1 MTNNMTPE
9 MIYMGIG
16 RLVENTPD
24 LDNVKL
30 TPQTQKWLADAY
42 TLVQASGELTD
53 LANLRLEIDILT
65 DNTKLQGVSIARQKS
80 SANKIQT
87 ILYRALA
94 ATELESIMVMK
105 ESFIPAGKGFDA
117 FSAITKIFDKAK
129 KEILIIDP
137 YLDEKILTEFALA
150 TPDNVTIKLLADV
163 NHCKA
168 SLLPAIKRWVKQY
181 GDLRPIELRFASR
194 GILHDRLIIVDN
206 ANTWSATQSFKDF
219 ATRSSGKIMQSQ
231 EPSAEIKDYK
241 IIWKNAKIIQT

>member
-1 MTNNMTPE
+1 

-30 TPQTQKWLADAY
+30 TSQTQKWLADAY

-137 YLDEKILTEFALA
+137 YLDEKILTEFALS
-150 TPDNVTIKLLADV
+150 TPDNVTIKLLADAKG
-163 NHCKA
+163 CKE
-168 SLLPAIKRWVKQY
+168 SLLPAIKRWIKQY
-181 GDLRPIELRFASR
+181 GSARPVELRLASNSVSNSAF
-194 GILHDRLIIVDN
+194 HDRLIVVDGKEVWN
-206 ANTWSATQSFKDF
+206 STQSFKDF
-219 ATRSSGKIMQSQ
+219 AKRHPGKIMPSQ
-231 EPSAEIKDYK
+231 ESDEEIKTYK
-241 IIWKNAKIIQT
+241 IIWKNAKPIQT

>member
-1 MTNNMTPE
+1 MTDNMTPE
-9 MIYMGIG
+9 AIYMGIG

-94 ATELESIMVMK
+94 VTELESIMAMK

-117 FSAITKIFDKAK
+117 FSAITKVFDSAN
-129 KEILIIDP
+129 KEILVIDP
-137 YLDEKILTEFALA
+137 YLDKKVLTEFALA
-150 TPDNVTIKLLADV
+150 ILDNVKIRLLADESG
-163 NHCKA
+163 HKE
-168 SLLPAIKRWVKQY
+168 SLQLAIKKWVKQY
-181 GDLRPIELRFASR
+181 GDLRPIELRLAPK
-194 GILHDRLIIVDN
+194 GVLHDRLIIVDN
-206 ANTWSATQSFKDF
+206 ATVWSATQSFKDF

-241 IIWKNAKIIQT
+241 NIWKSAKLINP

>member
-1 MTNNMTPE
+1 

-105 ESFIPAGKGFDA
+105 ESFIPAGKGFAA

-181 GDLRPIELRFASR
+181 GDLRPIELRFALR